1 MGKIFFMNK
10 KGAVCVSV
18 REHFDEVSEKIQTML
33 ADMKY
38 GSITIVVQDGKVIQ
52 LEKSEKVRLK

>member
-1 MGKIFFMNK
+1 MG
-10 KGAVCVSV
+10 V
-18 REHFDEVSEKIQTML
+18 REHFDEVAEKIQEML
-33 ADMKY
+33 AGMKY

>member
-10 KGAVCVSV
+10 RGAVRVSV
-18 REHFDEVSEKIQTML
+18 REHFDEVSEKIQAML

>member
-1 MGKIFFMNK
+1 M
-10 KGAVCVSV
+10 SV
-18 REHFDEVSEKIQTML
+18 REHFDEVSEKIEAML

-52 LEKSEKVRLK
+52 LEKRKSTFKVKSAD

>member
-1 MGKIFFMNK
+1 
-10 KGAVCVSV
+10 
-18 REHFDEVSEKIQTML
+18 
-33 ADMKY
+33 MKY

>member
-1 MGKIFFMNK
+1 M
-10 KGAVCVSV
+10 SV
-18 REHFDEVSEKIQTML
+18 REHFYQIEAI

-52 LEKSEKVRLK
+52 LEKSEKYV

>member
-1 MGKIFFMNK
+1 MNK
-10 KGAVCVSV
+10 KGAVRVSV
-18 REHFDEVSEKIQTML
+18 QHFEEVSEKIEAML

-52 LEKSEKVRLK
+52 LEKSEKYV